1 MSQRDVLTLT
11 TQTISIRPTDYFNRS
26 SEFMYCTL
34 GSRCSRRSKAT
45 IKSRKVR
52 GRRRKKTK
60 ERARK
65 PSIKATEEGAEDGEG
80 ARESK
85 KDAQPTFHVED
96 LRRSLSTAGR
106 DGRRVQVL
114 PRGDIS
120 AHRAALQTGSSAN
133 TGSESTPPSS
143 FTSSTL
149 LPPHAENATSFD
161 GTHECRSEIQ
171 NG

>member
-1 MSQRDVLTLT
+1 
-11 TQTISIRPTDYFNRS
+11 
-26 SEFMYCTL
+26 MYCTL

-65 PSIKATEEGAEDGEG
+65 PSIKATEEGAEDGET
-80 ARESK
+80 AKESK
-85 KDAQPTFHVED
+85 RDAQPTFHVED

-120 AHRAALQTGSSAN
+120 AHRAALQTGSSAY

-149 LPPHAENATSFD
+149 LPPHEENATSSD
-161 GTHECRSEIQ
+161 GTHECRSESMTNKNSRTKWFLESVWI
-171 NG
+171 